1 MGFIDFIKNKI
12 FSKFNKNKALPEG
25 KDINLQD
32 ASKIG
37 ITRMGNSQEQAT
49 KQEFDNQIKVDFL
62 PKPQTLD
69 LALQQYVLGLLYQFE
84 HGEHLSSYRVLTGLS
99 ALDNTNPGLN
109 AQKEAMVINN
119 VKMSN
124 KLDLIEQ
131 KDSTGKVA
139 FNHIMSKKPREE
151 HDTRLYINCKREN
164 VAELADK
171 FINEFGDK
179 PFYFKFC
186 SDSQASR
193 QGRSEQFVFY
203 TNSESGEIND
213 VVTTIER
220 TRQKNPKLFEK
231 SRNCNPFMKNFSGYI
246 AYAPEVDDTFVR
258 LDGKKVPIDRSYN
271 SLLSTALEDSFTHS
285 IGEVASRDYELA
297 EKMGGTPCS
306 DPIVYIQNI
315 LQDVVKSPS
324 RLSSLVQ
331 NMKKDLVISSRQ
343 NPKLEIRGINSQKQN
358 QTELAY

>member
-1 MGFIDFIKNKI
+1 MGFLDFIKHKI
-12 FSKFNKNKALPEG
+12 FARFNKNKGLPEG
-25 KDINLQD
+25 KDSKLQD
-32 ASKIG
+32 TSKIG
-37 ITRMGNSQEQAT
+37 IAQEQVT
-49 KQEFDNQIKVDFL
+49 KEGFDNQIKVDFL
-62 PKPQTLD
+62 PKAQTLD

-84 HGEHLSSYRVLTGLS
+84 NGEPLNSYRALTGLS
-99 ALDNTNPGLN
+99 ALDNTNPGIN
-109 AQKEAMVINN
+109 AQKESMVVNA
-119 VKMSN
+119 VKMNN

-131 KDSTGKVA
+131 KDSAGKVV
-139 FNHIMSKKPREE
+139 FNHIMSKKPRKECN
-151 HDTRLYINCKREN
+151 TRLYINCKREN

-171 FINEFGDK
+171 FIEEFGDK

-186 SDSQASR
+186 SDNQLSKR
-193 QGRSEQFVFY
+193 RRSEQFVFY

-213 VVTTIER
+213 VVATIER

-231 SRNCNPFMKNFSGYI
+231 SLNCNPFMKNFSGYI

-285 IGEVASRDYELA
+285 MEEVAFKDYELA

-306 DPIVYIQNI
+306 DPRVYIQNI

-324 RLSSLVQ
+324 RLSNLVQ
-331 NMKKDLVISSRQ
+331 NMKKDLAISSRQ
-343 NPKLEIRGINSQKQN
+343 NPKLEIRGINPQKQN
-358 QTELAY
+358 QYEYSY